1 MGNPGSYGLHCS
13 QRNSKEAVIMK
24 LKDLLWHLKGMH
36 PDSEVYFEDHSTG
49 KEVRYEFSDTMVDE
63 LGDICIHNY
72 NDYNKVD

>member
-1 MGNPGSYGLHCS
+1 
-13 QRNSKEAVIMK
+13 MK